1 MPITNRMSQT
11 PNGRE
16 EIEKVFP
23 GVAPLSSLSNRARIQ
38 RKARQLEHDCQRC
51 DMSVNSHGI
60 IIAARGDTCNKTNG
74 RERKKER
81 KNGQLN
87 GGRDVRGKIAYWKS
101 VGV

>member
-1 MPITNRMSQT
+1 MRMPITNRMSQT

-23 GVAPLSSLSNRARIQ
+23 GVAPLSSLRNRARIQ

-74 RERKKER
+74 EREGEGEGEKE
-81 KNGQLN
+81 
-87 GGRDVRGKIAYWKS
+87 GRGS
-101 VGV
+101 